1 MNDRETRSPS
11 PASAGLWQVVQ
22 GAAALLVL
30 ALLLWMAGPILN
42 PLVLFVTLIA
52 LLLPFRGV
60 PGHSLLLIV
69 TGTLTGIWVLS
80 TTGSL
85 LAPFILSLGL
95 AYVLDPL
102 VERLQQPLRGR
113 TTAIVVLALPVLAL
127 VAVGIIVG
135 LPALGSQIAELIDKA
150 PLLIDRLLVF
160 VITLE
165 QRLQNI
171 PGIGDAIITRLET
184 LDAEA
189 LVAFLEARQTELAQ
203 RLWGGVLGLS
213 RGLGSVVGVLSYVV
227 LTPVLTFYLLRDWN
241 DLLDRIADLIPP
253 ARRPA
258 IFDFAREY
266 DDLLGRYLR
275 GQILVA
281 VLVGSVTAL
290 GFWLTGFP
298 YAALMGVLVAVF
310 GIIPYLGLAL
320 SLVPALIIAITSG
333 DVGLSLLKVAGVF
346 AIAQGLEGTVIS
358 PRIVGDSVG
367 LHPVLVVLAL
377 AVGGFYFGF
386 AGLLLGVPGAVG
398 VKLLVVRGVKRY
410 RASRLYRESATG

>member
-1 MNDRETRSPS
+1 MNDQYTRSPS
-11 PASAGLWQVVQ
+11 PASSGLWQVVQ
-22 GAAALLVL
+22 GVAALLVL
-30 ALLLWMAGPILN
+30 ALLLWTAGPILN

-69 TGTLTGIWVLS
+69 TGTLTGIWLLS

-102 VERLQQPLRGR
+102 VERLRHPLRGR
-113 TTAIVVLALPVLAL
+113 TTAILVLALPVLAL

-135 LPALGSQIAELIDKA
+135 LPALGGQITELIDKA

-171 PGIGDAIITRLET
+171 PGIGDAIITRLESM
-184 LDAEA
+184 DAEA
-189 LVAFLEARQTELAQ
+189 LVALLEARQAELAQ

-213 RGLGSVVGVLSYVV
+213 RGIGSVVGVLSYVV
-227 LTPVLTFYLLRDWN
+227 LTPVLTFYLLRDWD
-241 DLLDRIADLIPP
+241 DLLDRISDLIPP

-258 IFDFAREY
+258 IFDFAVEY

-320 SLVPALIIAITSG
+320 SLVPALLIAITSG

-398 VKLLVVRGVKRY
+398 VKLLVVRGVKQY